1 MHQYFGTR
9 ASTTGTR
16 SYEFSKFLL
25 RRGHRVTMLTS
36 GRDNVDGFNCRS
48 GQGFVRFETD
58 GIEVIA
64 INAAYNNPHK
74 GTGMN
79 GAKRMLHFLDFAR
92 LAARV
97 GRQLQRPDVVFATS
111 TPLTIGLP
119 GIRLARH
126 FSVPFVFE
134 VRDLWPDALINVGA
148 LKNPV
153 VIWWLR
159 RTERRLYHAADHLVA
174 LSPGMKEGIMR
185 QGIPDERV
193 TVIPNGSDLD
203 LFRPDIDGSAERAR
217 LGLGDRFSAI
227 YFGAMGRANGLD
239 YVIEAA
245 RELQQRARDHIVFV
259 LHGDGGMRPQLEEL
273 ARRYELRNVVFSNLV
288 PDKAAVAR
296 IVAGCNA
303 CMTIYAATDKEQ
315 TWSPNKMFDALA
327 AGKPVLINVP
337 GWLGETI
344 QENRAGRS
352 LDPQRPAALAE
363 TVEELA
369 ARPGLCAEMGRNA
382 RNLAEAQFSRE
393 ALAARLEEVL
403 RSTIDRS

>member
-48 GQGFVRFETD
+48 GQGFARFETD

-159 RTERRLYHAADHLVA
+159 RTERRLYHA
-174 LSPGMKEGIMR
+174 
-185 QGIPDERV
+185 
-193 TVIPNGSDLD
+193 DLD

-273 ARRYELRNVVFSNLV
+273 ARRHELRNVVFSNLV